1 MNYLKI
7 PLVLLL
13 TVALTGVV
21 SVSIA
26 TAQGT
31 SALERGYRTGYSDGY
46 SAGVGDAGN
55 QAARDYQN
63 KEEYQLG
70 NRSFNDAWGTIEDY
84 RMVISKGS
92 NQAMR
97 RAMITS
103 SLIQTFRRA

>member
-46 SAGVGDAGN
+46 SSGVGDAGN
-55 QAARDYQN
+55 KAARDYQS

-84 RMVISKGS
+84 RDGYQQGFEAGYCGGLRSPAV
-92 NQAMR
+92 
-97 RAMITS
+97 
-103 SLIQTFRRA
+103 

>member
-13 TVALTGVV
+13 AVALTGVV

-46 SAGVGDAGN
+46 SSGVGDAGN
-55 QAARDYQN
+55 KAARDYQ
-63 KEEYQLG
+63 
-70 NRSFNDAWGTIEDY
+70 S
-84 RMVISKGS
+84 
-92 NQAMR
+92 
-97 RAMITS
+97 
-103 SLIQTFRRA
+103 